1 MGQNNNAPIVVTGDE
16 HKHPEVRQLA
26 RACIALARL
35 RMARRAAKPPVPTKP
50 SVIAAAEG
58 ERHA

>member
-1 MGQNNNAPIVVTGDE
+1 MGQNNNIPVVVTGDE
-16 HKHPEVRQLA
+16 RKHPEVRQLA

-35 RMARRAAKPPVPTKP
+35 RMAKLVAKPSTPVKP
-50 SVIAAAEG
+50 SVIAAAED